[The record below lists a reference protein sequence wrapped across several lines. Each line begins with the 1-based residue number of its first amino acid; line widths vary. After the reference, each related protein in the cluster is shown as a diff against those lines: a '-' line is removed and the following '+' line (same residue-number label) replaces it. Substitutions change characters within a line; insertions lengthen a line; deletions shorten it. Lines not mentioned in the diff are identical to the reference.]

1 MSTILYAVSKEKVSQ
16 EGIPPL
22 PSICS
27 NIENVLPVL
36 LMANGV
42 ILCIFGLTKV
52 ASAISLGST

>member
-1 MSTILYAVSKEKVSQ
+1 MSTLIYAVSDGKVSQ
-16 EGIPPL
+16 EGLPPL

-52 ASAISLGST
+52 ASAISLGSK